1 MRLRTAPRSSMSD
14 ASPSRSIVG
23 VALGWMK
30 CVQTVL

>member
-1 MRLRTAPRSSMSD
+1 LRIPPAASIRS

-30 CVQTVL
+30 CVHIVL